1 MCAHLQLAHYYDRTK
16 ANRFEELFGGTW
28 IGEHPTK
35 EHNQYFVIRYDFSAM
50 VMANDMEGLAKN
62 FDALNCSPVEIMVKH
77 NRDLFGDFQF
87 TDWGNAFQ
95 MLEETLAYIRLYGL
109 PKAYHHGRFDYRL

>member
-1 MCAHLQLAHYYDRTK
+1 M
-16 ANRFEELFGGTW
+16 
-28 IGEHPTK
+28 
-35 EHNQYFVIRYDFSAM
+35 IRYDFSAM